1 MPDVIKLLP
10 DSVANQIAAGEVI
23 QRPAF
28 VIKELVEN
36 SVDAGATRIQI
47 IVKDAGRTLIQVVDD
62 GCGMTPTDARLAFE
76 RHSTSKIRQATD
88 LFELHT
94 MGFRGEALASICAVA
109 QVELLTM
116 PHGET
121 VGTKICISASKFE
134 SQEPASAAPGS
145 SLSVK
150 NLFFNIPARRKF
162 LKKDSVEM
170 SNIIHEFERLALVNP
185 EVEFELVS
193 DGKLLHKLMKGPLK
207 QRIGELFGKT
217 VERQLI
223 PVEVDTAIVKINGFV
238 GLPENARRRNA
249 LQYLFVNGR
258 NIRSPYFHKAVYS
271 CYENL
276 ISAEVQPNYFIDFKV
291 DPATI
296 DVNIHPTKN
305 EIKFEN
311 ESAIWQILVATI
323 RNALGKYNVAPAL
336 DFDMESAEDIPP
348 FKPDS
353 EVGDLSSG
361 DADYNPFAAGTAVA
375 PASGNAPRSGN
386 GKIRRESALNST
398 VENWE
403 ALYDNFSSDK
413 QPDSRTLRESA
424 FNIQDFDDLV
434 AGGKEIEIP
443 QTGTLIE
450 DSLEKE
456 DFSTP
461 LFQYGAK
468 YIVTPVKSGI
478 MLVDQ
483 HRAHLLVLYN
493 RYLNIVSETS
503 IISTQRLI
511 FPEILQLTASQNVVL
526 DSIADVVSTLGFD
539 LSFVG
544 DNCWAINGIPTLL
557 GKMNPQETLVKLIDD
572 VASMTESNVNDMLSR
587 VALAMARASA
597 IRGGQYLT
605 TEEMDSLLA
614 DLLSLQA
621 PGLTPDGQ
629 TVLSIISPDEIFRR
643 F

>member
-1 MPDVIKLLP
+1 MSDVIKLLP

-23 QRPAF
+23 QRPSS
-28 VIKELVEN
+28 VVKELVEN
-36 SVDAGATRIQI
+36 SVDAGADRIQI
-47 IVKDAGRTLIQVVDD
+47 ILKDAGRTLIQVVDN

-76 RHSTSKIRQATD
+76 RHATSKITHATD
-88 LFELHT
+88 LFSLHT
-94 MGFRGEALASICAVA
+94 MGFRGEALASICAVS

-116 PHGET
+116 PRGE
-121 VGTKICISASKFE
+121 VLGTKICINASEFE

-150 NLFFNIPARRKF
+150 NLFYNIPARRKF

-170 SNIIHEFERLALVNP
+170 SNIIHEFERLSLVNP

-223 PVEVDTAIVKINGFV
+223 PVNVKTSMVSVDGFV

-258 NIRSPYFHKAVYS
+258 NMRHPYFHKAVMT
-271 CYENL
+271 CYEKL
-276 ISAEVQPNYFIDFKV
+276 ISPEVQPNYFISFTV
-291 DPATI
+291 DPSTI

-311 ESAIWQILVATI
+311 EAAIWQILVAAI
-323 RNALGKYNVAPAL
+323 RNALGKYNVAPSL
-336 DFDMESAEDIPP
+336 DFDIDSIEDIPP
-348 FKPDS
+348 FLPDADAPELKITDS
-353 EVGDLSSG
+353 DFEPFVPDERGTSSG
-361 DADYNPFAAGTAVA
+361 V
-375 PASGNAPRSGN
+375 RSVQGQ
-386 GKIRRESALNST
+386 KVRRESSLSSA
-398 VENWE
+398 VKNWE
-403 ALYDNFSSDK
+403 ALYEDFKNDGT
-413 QPDSRTLRESA
+413 PDSPTLRESA
-424 FNIQDFDDLV
+424 FNSCDFDDLEFC
-434 AGGKEIEIP
+434 GKLSENKGKE
-443 QTGTLIE
+443 TLI
-450 DSLEKE
+450 DSEVTDDLVK
-456 DFSTP
+456 TK

-478 MLVDQ
+478 MIVDQ

-493 RYLNIVSETS
+493 RYLKNVSETGPLNS
-503 IISTQRLI
+503 QRLI
-511 FPEILQLTASQNVVL
+511 FPELLQLTASQNIIL
-526 DSIADVVSTLGFD
+526 DSIADIVSTLGFD
-539 LSFVG
+539 ISFVG
-544 DNCWAINGIPTLL
+544 DNCWTINGIPAIT
-557 GKMNPQETLVKLIDD
+557 GKMNPRETLEKLIDD
-572 VASMTESNVNDMLSR
+572 VGSMTDGPVNDMLSK

-597 IRGGQYLT
+597 IRGGQILSP
-605 TEEMDSLLA
+605 EEMDTLLGELLA
-614 DLLSLQA
+614 LHA

-629 TVLSIISPDEIFRR
+629 TVLSILSSDEIFRR